1 VSIPPPPQDPLPGH
15 SFVVSLDPAD
25 ALLPPAQAARIRHV
39 AAGEFSEVTGL
50 GAQLEVF
57 PYPEGGRNDYV
68 HQLPVRHSYTK
79 IVLSCG
85 IVRDPGLFL
94 WYQAGMTQS
103 LGARRDGSIILLNPS
118 GVPTVGWIF
127 RGGLACAWKGPELKA
142 ANSAVAIE
150 SLDIAHEGLLQ
161 VPLTPPR
168 PAA

>member
-1 VSIPPPPQDPLPGH
+1 
-15 SFVVSLDPAD
+15 
-25 ALLPPAQAARIRHV
+25 
-39 AAGEFSEVTGL
+39 
-50 GAQLEVF
+50 
-57 PYPEGGRNDYV
+57 
-68 HQLPVRHSYTK
+68 
-79 IVLSCG
+79 
-85 IVRDPGLFL
+85 
-94 WYQAGMTQS
+94 MTQS